1 MALSAIEIKHLN
13 NMNRAAKDVLL
24 GDIIN
29 IADLADLN
37 AIQRGTHVVT
47 TIEAGSATAK
57 ATVVTGLNVVSGWL
71 SEIYR
76 SGSSLGAGHN
86 ITTGSGNLYLQSG
99 NSGSQAYVLTD
110 ADVWN
115 WLAY

>member
-47 TIEAGSATAK
+47 TIVDG
-57 ATVVTGLNVVSGWL
+57 
-71 SEIYR
+71 
-76 SGSSLGAGHN
+76 
-86 ITTGSGNLYLQSG
+86 
-99 NSGSQAYVLTD
+99 
-110 ADVWN
+110 
-115 WLAY
+115 